1 MRDNLI
7 LRQHT
12 YHVRLAIPEDVRFF
26 FGGRK
31 LLSKSLKTGLERE
44 AKDRARGILLQWKA
58 EIEAARAG
66 KASELEDT
74 LDLASQS
81 GIAHAAMISGAI
93 GGVLTGSG
101 EQSSSLEGIEALVE
115 EISKAASDG
124 DIPNAGAVALLRML
138 QESIALREAHESE
151 VPDADKIQLLS
162 SFHTSHM
169 AEVFRAAVDNE
180 ANLPAQTKAQALAVY
195 KSPKSYKPR
204 SPITS
209 SRLDSFRTHLERKGT
224 AAKTVDQVCRRVA
237 LFSSYLGKHGH
248 PLTFDTV
255 TAYLD
260 QLTDKAGNP
269 LTAKTK
275 KQHVWSCS
283 MYWKWACKY
292 DADWREQYRG
302 QPSPFADHDLPVIK
316 GESAPWEAFT
326 KEDVE
331 KLHAL
336 ALEKKDQPLAD
347 LIAVGAYTGARL
359 EEIGRI
365 HRDNITFQDGVPVSF
380 HIEQAKTTAGEREVP
395 IHPKIAGLV
404 SILLEGSKD
413 GFLFEGGHNKYGNRL
428 DPLSKRFGRLK
439 TAAGFDKQFVFHS
452 IRKTTITLMHQA
464 GADIAVMPAVVGHE
478 TGLFSLDRY
487 SAGPSMPQ
495 KRQVIELL
503 SFDFP

>member
-44 AKDRARGILLQWKA
+44 AKDRARVVLVEWKAQIEQAKRFKAEQADGWKDHAAETSTKLAAFLEERVLEATGTRTPSPVPPEVLERLNAAAVEPMPLLQTGISHQFDLRGKDVVGQITEHQKLVDFFKQATALHLQRDYSLNGA
-58 EIEAARAG
+58 ETDQ
-66 KASELEDT
+66 L
-74 LDLASQS
+74 Q
-81 GIAHAAMISGAI
+81 AI
-93 GGVLTGSG
+93 L
-101 EQSSSLEGIEALVE
+101 
-115 EISKAASDG
+115 SD
-124 DIPNAGAVALLRML
+124 
-138 QESIALREAHESE
+138 
-151 VPDADKIQLLS
+151 
-162 SFHTSHM
+162 
-169 AEVFRAAVDNE
+169 
-180 ANLPAQTKAQALAVY
+180 
-195 KSPKSYKPR
+195 PKQYKPR
-204 SPITS
+204 SPITP
-209 SRLDSFRTHLERKGT
+209 SRLDSFLTHLERKGT

-255 TAYLD
+255 SAYLD

-269 LTAKTK
+269 LTTKTK
-275 KQHVWSCS
+275 KQHIWSTS
-283 MYWKWACKY
+283 LFWKFACKY
-292 DADWREQYRG
+292 DAEWREQYKG
-302 QPSPFADHDLPVIK
+302 QPSPFADHDLPIIK

-365 HRDNITFQDGVPVSF
+365 HRDNITFKDGVPISF

-395 IHPKIAGLV
+395 IHPKIAGLF
-404 SILLEGSKD
+404 SSLLEGSKD

>member
-1 MRDNLI
+1 M
-7 LRQHT
+7 
-12 YHVRLAIPEDVRFF
+12 P
-26 FGGRK
+26 
-31 LLSKSLKTGLERE
+31 
-44 AKDRARGILLQWKA
+44 LLQTGISHQFDLRGKDVVGQITEHQKLVDFFKQATALHLKRDYSLNGA
-58 EIEAARAG
+58 ETDQ
-66 KASELEDT
+66 L
-74 LDLASQS
+74 Q
-81 GIAHAAMISGAI
+81 AI
-93 GGVLTGSG
+93 L
-101 EQSSSLEGIEALVE
+101 
-115 EISKAASDG
+115 SD
-124 DIPNAGAVALLRML
+124 
-138 QESIALREAHESE
+138 
-151 VPDADKIQLLS
+151 
-162 SFHTSHM
+162 
-169 AEVFRAAVDNE
+169 
-180 ANLPAQTKAQALAVY
+180 
-195 KSPKSYKPR
+195 PKQYKPR
-204 SPITS
+204 SPITP

-255 TAYLD
+255 SAYLD

-283 MYWKWACKY
+283 LFWKFACKY
-292 DADWREQYRG
+292 DADWREQYKG

-365 HRDNITFQDGVPVSF
+365 HRDNITFKDGVPISF

-395 IHPKIAGLV
+395 IHHKIAGLV
-404 SILLEGSKD
+404 SSLLEGSKD

-439 TAAGFDKQFVFHS
+439 TAAGYDKQFVFHS

>member
-44 AKDRARGILLQWKA
+44 AKDRARVVLVEWKAQIEQAKRFKAEQADGWKDHAAETSTKLAAFLEERVLEATGTRTPSPVPPEVLERLNAAAVEPMPLLQTGISHQFDLRGKDVVGQITEHQKLVDFFKQATALHLQRDYSLNGA
-58 EIEAARAG
+58 ETDQ
-66 KASELEDT
+66 L
-74 LDLASQS
+74 Q
-81 GIAHAAMISGAI
+81 AI
-93 GGVLTGSG
+93 L
-101 EQSSSLEGIEALVE
+101 
-115 EISKAASDG
+115 SD
-124 DIPNAGAVALLRML
+124 
-138 QESIALREAHESE
+138 
-151 VPDADKIQLLS
+151 
-162 SFHTSHM
+162 
-169 AEVFRAAVDNE
+169 
-180 ANLPAQTKAQALAVY
+180 
-195 KSPKSYKPR
+195 PKQYKPR

-275 KQHVWSCS
+275 KQHIWSTS
-283 MYWKWACKY
+283 LFWKWACKY
-292 DADWREQYRG
+292 DADWREQYKG

-365 HRDNITFQDGVPVSF
+365 HRDNITFKDGVPISF

-395 IHPKIAGLV
+395 IHPKIAGLF
-404 SILLEGSKD
+404 SSLLEGSKD

-478 TGLFSLDRY
+478 HSSFTLSRY

>member
-44 AKDRARGILLQWKA
+44 AKDRARVVLVEWKAQITAARKLKAEQADGWKENAAETSTKLAAFLEERVLEATGTRTPSPVPPEVLERLNAAAVEPMPLLQTGISHQFDLRGKDVVGQITEHQKLVDFFKQATALHLQRDYGLNGA
-58 EIEAARAG
+58 ETDQ
-66 KASELEDT
+66 L
-74 LDLASQS
+74 Q
-81 GIAHAAMISGAI
+81 AI
-93 GGVLTGSG
+93 L
-101 EQSSSLEGIEALVE
+101 
-115 EISKAASDG
+115 SD
-124 DIPNAGAVALLRML
+124 
-138 QESIALREAHESE
+138 
-151 VPDADKIQLLS
+151 
-162 SFHTSHM
+162 
-169 AEVFRAAVDNE
+169 
-180 ANLPAQTKAQALAVY
+180 
-195 KSPKSYKPR
+195 PKQYKPR
-204 SPITS
+204 SPITP

-248 PLTFDTV
+248 SLTFDTV
-255 TAYLD
+255 SAYLD

-275 KQHVWSCS
+275 KQHIWSTS
-283 MYWKWACKY
+283 LFWKFACKY
-292 DADWREQYRG
+292 DAEWREQYKG

-365 HRDNITFQDGVPVSF
+365 HRDNITFKDGVPISF

-395 IHPKIAGLV
+395 IHRKIAGLV
-404 SILLEGSKD
+404 SSLLEGSKD

-439 TAAGFDKQFVFHS
+439 TAAGFDKGFVFHS

-487 SAGPSMPQ
+487 SAGPSMQQ
-495 KRQVIELL
+495 KAKVIELL
-503 SFDFP
+503 SFNFI

>member
-44 AKDRARGILLQWKA
+44 AKDRARVVLVEWKAQIEQAKRFKAEQADGWKENAAETSTKLAAFLEERVLEATGTRTPSPVPPEVLERLNAAAVEPMPLLQTGISHQFDLRGKDVVGQITEHQKLVDFFKRATALHLQRDYSLNGA
-58 EIEAARAG
+58 ETDQ
-66 KASELEDT
+66 L
-74 LDLASQS
+74 Q
-81 GIAHAAMISGAI
+81 AI
-93 GGVLTGSG
+93 L
-101 EQSSSLEGIEALVE
+101 
-115 EISKAASDG
+115 SD
-124 DIPNAGAVALLRML
+124 
-138 QESIALREAHESE
+138 
-151 VPDADKIQLLS
+151 
-162 SFHTSHM
+162 
-169 AEVFRAAVDNE
+169 
-180 ANLPAQTKAQALAVY
+180 
-195 KSPKSYKPR
+195 PKQYKPR
-204 SPITS
+204 SPITTA
-209 SRLDSFRTHLERKGT
+209 RLDSFRIHLERKGT

-255 TAYLD
+255 SAYLD

-275 KQHVWSCS
+275 KQHVWSGS

-292 DADWREQYRG
+292 DADWRDQYKG

-365 HRDNITFQDGVPVSF
+365 HRDNITFKDGVPISF

-395 IHPKIAGLV
+395 IHHKIAGLF
-404 SILLEGSKD
+404 SSLLEGSKD

-439 TAAGFDKQFVFHS
+439 TAAGFDKGFVFHS

-487 SAGPSMPQ
+487 SAGPSMQQ
-495 KRQVIELL
+495 KAKVIELL
-503 SFDFP
+503 SFNFI

>member
-1 MRDNLI
+1 
-7 LRQHT
+7 
-12 YHVRLAIPEDVRFF
+12 
-26 FGGRK
+26 
-31 LLSKSLKTGLERE
+31 LERE

-58 EIEAARAG
+58 EIERARKIKAEKGNAWLDEVGEDSRTIATITKGLISTAVTPSAANKTTAPFSPPIPEGSRG
-66 KASELEDT
+66 YV
-74 LDLASQS
+74 LDLHGKSLPEQIETIQGFAQFLRGLSADEIKKTY
-81 GIAHAAMISGAI
+81 GLGGAEA
-93 GGVLTGSG
+93 
-101 EQSSSLEGIEALVE
+101 EQLQAI
-115 EISKAASDG
+115 
-124 DIPNAGAVALLRML
+124 LLDPT
-138 QESIALREAHESE
+138 A
-151 VPDADKIQLLS
+151 
-162 SFHTSHM
+162 
-169 AEVFRAAVDNE
+169 
-180 ANLPAQTKAQALAVY
+180 
-195 KSPKSYKPR
+195 YKPK
-204 SPITS
+204 SPITPA
-209 SRLDSFRTHLERKGT
+209 RLESFRTHLERKGT

-237 LFSSYLGKHGH
+237 LFSSYLAKHGH

-255 TAYLD
+255 SAYLD
-260 QLTDKAGNP
+260 QLTDKTGNP

-275 KQHVWSCS
+275 KQHIWSNS
-283 MYWKWACKY
+283 QFWKFACKY
-292 DADWREQYRG
+292 DADWREQYKG

-336 ALEKKDQPLAD
+336 ALEKKDQPLAH

-365 HRDNITFQDGVPVSF
+365 HRDNIIFKDGVPISF

-395 IHPKIAGLV
+395 IHHKIAGLV
-404 SILLEGSKD
+404 SSLLEGSKD

>member
-31 LLSKSLKTGLERE
+31 LLSRSLKTGLERE
-44 AKDRARGILLQWKA
+44 AKDRARVVLVEWKAQITAARKLKAEQADGWKENAAETSTKLAAFLEERVLEATGTRTPSPVPPEVLERLNAAAVEPMPLLQTGISHQFDLRGKDVVGQITEHQKLVDFFKQATALHLQRDYSLNGA
-58 EIEAARAG
+58 ETDQ
-66 KASELEDT
+66 L
-74 LDLASQS
+74 Q
-81 GIAHAAMISGAI
+81 AI
-93 GGVLTGSG
+93 L
-101 EQSSSLEGIEALVE
+101 
-115 EISKAASDG
+115 SD
-124 DIPNAGAVALLRML
+124 
-138 QESIALREAHESE
+138 
-151 VPDADKIQLLS
+151 
-162 SFHTSHM
+162 
-169 AEVFRAAVDNE
+169 
-180 ANLPAQTKAQALAVY
+180 
-195 KSPKSYKPR
+195 PKQYKPR
-204 SPITS
+204 SPITTA
-209 SRLDSFRTHLERKGT
+209 RLDSFRIHLERKGT

-248 PLTFDTV
+248 SLTFDTV
-255 TAYLD
+255 SAYLD

-283 MYWKWACKY
+283 LFWKFACKY
-292 DADWREQYRG
+292 DADWRDQYKG

-365 HRDNITFQDGVPVSF
+365 HRDNITFKDGVPISF

-395 IHPKIAGLV
+395 IHPKIAGLF
-404 SILLEGSKD
+404 SSLLDRSKD

-439 TAAGFDKQFVFHS
+439 TAAGFDKGFVFHS

>member
-31 LLSKSLKTGLERE
+31 LLSRSLKTGLERE
-44 AKDRARGILLQWKA
+44 AKDRARVVLVEWKAQITAARKLKAEQADGWKDHAAETSTKLAAFLEERVLEATGTRTPSPVLPEVLERLNAAAVEPVPLLQTGISHQFDLRGKDVVGQITEHQKLVDFFKQATALHLQRDYSLNGA
-58 EIEAARAG
+58 ETDQ
-66 KASELEDT
+66 L
-74 LDLASQS
+74 Q
-81 GIAHAAMISGAI
+81 AI
-93 GGVLTGSG
+93 L
-101 EQSSSLEGIEALVE
+101 
-115 EISKAASDG
+115 SD
-124 DIPNAGAVALLRML
+124 
-138 QESIALREAHESE
+138 
-151 VPDADKIQLLS
+151 
-162 SFHTSHM
+162 
-169 AEVFRAAVDNE
+169 
-180 ANLPAQTKAQALAVY
+180 
-195 KSPKSYKPR
+195 PKQYKPR
-204 SPITS
+204 SPITP

-237 LFSSYLGKHGH
+237 LFSSYLAKHGH

-255 TAYLD
+255 SAYLD

-292 DADWREQYRG
+292 DVDWREQYKG

-365 HRDNITFQDGVPVSF
+365 HRDNITFEDGVPISF

-395 IHPKIAGLV
+395 IHPKIAGLF
-404 SILLEGSKD
+404 SSLLEGSKD

-439 TAAGFDKQFVFHS
+439 TAAGFDKGFVFHS

>member
-44 AKDRARGILLQWKA
+44 AKDRARVVLVEWKAQITAARKLKAEQAEGWKENAAETSTKLAAFLEERVLEATGTRTPPPVLPEVLERLNAAAVEPMPLLQTGISHQFDLRGKDVVGQITEHQKLVDFFKRATALHLQRDYSLNGA
-58 EIEAARAG
+58 ETDQ
-66 KASELEDT
+66 L
-74 LDLASQS
+74 Q
-81 GIAHAAMISGAI
+81 AI
-93 GGVLTGSG
+93 L
-101 EQSSSLEGIEALVE
+101 
-115 EISKAASDG
+115 SD
-124 DIPNAGAVALLRML
+124 
-138 QESIALREAHESE
+138 
-151 VPDADKIQLLS
+151 
-162 SFHTSHM
+162 
-169 AEVFRAAVDNE
+169 
-180 ANLPAQTKAQALAVY
+180 
-195 KSPKSYKPR
+195 PKQYKPR

-255 TAYLD
+255 SAYLD

-275 KQHVWSCS
+275 KQHIWSTS
-283 MYWKWACKY
+283 QFWKWACKY
-292 DADWREQYRG
+292 DADWREQYKG

-336 ALEKKDQPLAD
+336 ALEKKDQTLAD

-365 HRDNITFQDGVPVSF
+365 HRDNITFKDGVPISF

-395 IHPKIAGLV
+395 IHPKIAGLF
-404 SILLEGSKD
+404 SSLLEGSKD

-439 TAAGFDKQFVFHS
+439 TAAGFDKGFVFHS

-478 TGLFSLDRY
+478 HSSFTLSRY

>member
-31 LLSKSLKTGLERE
+31 LLSRSLKTGLERE
-44 AKDRARGILLQWKA
+44 AKDRARVVLVEWKAQITAARKLKAEQADGWKENAAETSTKLAAFLEERVLEATGTRTPSPVPPEVLERLNAAAVEPMPLLQTGISHQFDLRGKDVVGQITEHQKLVDFFKRATALHLQRDYGLNGA
-58 EIEAARAG
+58 ETDQ
-66 KASELEDT
+66 L
-74 LDLASQS
+74 Q
-81 GIAHAAMISGAI
+81 AI
-93 GGVLTGSG
+93 L
-101 EQSSSLEGIEALVE
+101 
-115 EISKAASDG
+115 SD
-124 DIPNAGAVALLRML
+124 
-138 QESIALREAHESE
+138 
-151 VPDADKIQLLS
+151 
-162 SFHTSHM
+162 
-169 AEVFRAAVDNE
+169 
-180 ANLPAQTKAQALAVY
+180 
-195 KSPKSYKPR
+195 PKQYKPR
-204 SPITS
+204 SPITP

-248 PLTFDTV
+248 SLTFDTV
-255 TAYLD
+255 SAYLD

-283 MYWKWACKY
+283 LFWKWACKY
-292 DADWREQYRG
+292 DVEWREQYKG

-365 HRDNITFQDGVPVSF
+365 HRDNIIFKDGVPISF

-395 IHPKIAGLV
+395 IHHKIAGLV
-404 SILLEGSKD
+404 SSLLEGSKD

-439 TAAGFDKQFVFHS
+439 TAAGYDKQFVFHS

>member
-1 MRDNLI
+1 MADHI
-7 LRQHT
+7 FQKEGEST
-12 YHVRLAIPEDVRFF
+12 WYCRLDVPKDVRPAFK
-26 FGGRK
+26 GRK
-31 LLSKSLKTGLERE
+31 VWVQSLKTGLRSEAMQRRLSVLAGWKAQIATARKLRAERGDGWLDEVGEDSRTIATITKGLISTAVTPSAANKTTAPFSPPIPEGCRGYVLDLHGKSLSEQIETIQGFAQFLRGLSADEIQQTYGLAGAE
-44 AKDRARGILLQWKA
+44 AEQLQTILL
-58 EIEAARAG
+58 
-66 KASELEDT
+66 D
-74 LDLASQS
+74 
-81 GIAHAAMISGAI
+81 
-93 GGVLTGSG
+93 
-101 EQSSSLEGIEALVE
+101 
-115 EISKAASDG
+115 
-124 DIPNAGAVALLRML
+124 
-138 QESIALREAHESE
+138 
-151 VPDADKIQLLS
+151 
-162 SFHTSHM
+162 HT
-169 AEVFRAAVDNE
+169 A
-180 ANLPAQTKAQALAVY
+180 
-195 KSPKSYKPR
+195 YKPK
-204 SPITS
+204 SPITP

-255 TAYLD
+255 SAYLD

-275 KQHVWSCS
+275 KQHVWSGS

-292 DADWREQYRG
+292 DAEWREQYKG

-336 ALEKKDQPLAD
+336 ALEKKDHPLAD

-365 HRDNITFQDGVPVSF
+365 HRDNITFKDGVPISF

-395 IHPKIAGLV
+395 IHPSIAGLV
-404 SILLEGSKD
+404 SSLLDRSKD

-428 DPLSKRFGRLK
+428 DPLSKKFGRLK

-487 SAGPSMPQ
+487 SAGPSMQQ
-495 KRQVIELL
+495 KAKVIELL
-503 SFDFP
+503 SFNFI

>member
-1 MRDNLI
+1 MVLVEWKAQI
-7 LRQHT
+7 T
-12 YHVRLAIPEDVRFF
+12 AA
-26 FGGRK
+26 RK
-31 LLSKSLKTGLERE
+31 LKAEQADGWKDHAAETSTKLAAFLEERVLEATGTRTPSPVPPEVLERLNAAAVE
-44 AKDRARGILLQWKA
+44 PMPLLQTGISHQFDLRGKDVVGQITEHQKLVDFFKRATALHLQRDYSLNGA
-58 EIEAARAG
+58 ETDQ
-66 KASELEDT
+66 L
-74 LDLASQS
+74 Q
-81 GIAHAAMISGAI
+81 AI
-93 GGVLTGSG
+93 L
-101 EQSSSLEGIEALVE
+101 
-115 EISKAASDG
+115 SD
-124 DIPNAGAVALLRML
+124 
-138 QESIALREAHESE
+138 
-151 VPDADKIQLLS
+151 
-162 SFHTSHM
+162 
-169 AEVFRAAVDNE
+169 
-180 ANLPAQTKAQALAVY
+180 
-195 KSPKSYKPR
+195 PKQYKPR
-204 SPITS
+204 SPITTA
-209 SRLDSFRTHLERKGT
+209 RLDSFRIHLERKGT

-255 TAYLD
+255 SAYLD

-275 KQHVWSCS
+275 KQHVWSGS

-292 DADWREQYRG
+292 DADWRDQYKG

-365 HRDNITFQDGVPVSF
+365 HRDNITFKDGVPISF

-395 IHPKIAGLV
+395 IHHKIAGLF
-404 SILLEGSKD
+404 SSLLEGSKD

-439 TAAGFDKQFVFHS
+439 TAAGFDKGFVFHS

>member
-1 MRDNLI
+1 M
-7 LRQHT
+7 
-12 YHVRLAIPEDVRFF
+12 
-26 FGGRK
+26 
-31 LLSKSLKTGLERE
+31 
-44 AKDRARGILLQWKA
+44 
-58 EIEAARAG
+58 
-66 KASELEDT
+66 
-74 LDLASQS
+74 
-81 GIAHAAMISGAI
+81 
-93 GGVLTGSG
+93 
-101 EQSSSLEGIEALVE
+101 
-115 EISKAASDG
+115 
-124 DIPNAGAVALLRML
+124 
-138 QESIALREAHESE
+138 
-151 VPDADKIQLLS
+151 
-162 SFHTSHM
+162 
-169 AEVFRAAVDNE
+169 
-180 ANLPAQTKAQALAVY
+180 
-195 KSPKSYKPR
+195 
-204 SPITS
+204 
-209 SRLDSFRTHLERKGT
+209 
-224 AAKTVDQVCRRVA
+224 CRRVA

-255 TAYLD
+255 SAYLD

-283 MYWKWACKY
+283 LFWKFACKY
-292 DADWREQYRG
+292 DADWREQYKG

-365 HRDNITFQDGVPVSF
+365 HRDNITFKDGVPISF

-395 IHPKIAGLV
+395 IHHKIAGLV
-404 SILLEGSKD
+404 SSLLEGSKD

-439 TAAGFDKQFVFHS
+439 TAAGYDKQFVFHS

>member
-1 MRDNLI
+1 MADHI
-7 LRQHT
+7 FQKEGEST
-12 YHVRLAIPEDVRFF
+12 WYCRLDVPKDVRPAFK
-26 FGGRK
+26 GRK
-31 LLSKSLKTGLERE
+31 VWVQSLKTGLRSEAMQRRLSVLAGWKAQIAAARKLRAERGDAWLDEVGEDSRTIATITKGLISTAVTPSAANKTTAPFSPPIPEGSRGYVLDLHGKSLPEQIETIQGFAQFLRGLSADEIQQTYGLAGAE
-44 AKDRARGILLQWKA
+44 AEQLQTILLDPTA
-58 EIEAARAG
+58 
-66 KASELEDT
+66 
-74 LDLASQS
+74 
-81 GIAHAAMISGAI
+81 
-93 GGVLTGSG
+93 
-101 EQSSSLEGIEALVE
+101 
-115 EISKAASDG
+115 
-124 DIPNAGAVALLRML
+124 
-138 QESIALREAHESE
+138 
-151 VPDADKIQLLS
+151 
-162 SFHTSHM
+162 
-169 AEVFRAAVDNE
+169 
-180 ANLPAQTKAQALAVY
+180 
-195 KSPKSYKPR
+195 YKPK
-204 SPITS
+204 SPITP

-255 TAYLD
+255 SAYLD

-292 DADWREQYRG
+292 DADWREQYKG

-365 HRDNITFQDGVPVSF
+365 HRDNIIFKDGVPISF

-395 IHPKIAGLV
+395 IHHKIAGLV
-404 SILLEGSKD
+404 SSLLEGSKD

>member
-31 LLSKSLKTGLERE
+31 LLSRSLKTGLERE
-44 AKDRARGILLQWKA
+44 AKDRARVVLVEWKAQIEQAKRFKAEQADGWKENAAETSTKLAAFLEERVLEATGTRTPSPVPPEVLERLNAAAVEPMPLLQTGISHQFDLRGKDVVGQITEHQKLVDFFKQATALHLQRDYSLNGA
-58 EIEAARAG
+58 ETDQ
-66 KASELEDT
+66 L
-74 LDLASQS
+74 Q
-81 GIAHAAMISGAI
+81 AI
-93 GGVLTGSG
+93 L
-101 EQSSSLEGIEALVE
+101 
-115 EISKAASDG
+115 SD
-124 DIPNAGAVALLRML
+124 
-138 QESIALREAHESE
+138 
-151 VPDADKIQLLS
+151 
-162 SFHTSHM
+162 
-169 AEVFRAAVDNE
+169 
-180 ANLPAQTKAQALAVY
+180 
-195 KSPKSYKPR
+195 PKQYKPR
-204 SPITS
+204 SPITP

-237 LFSSYLGKHGH
+237 LFSSYLGKHGYS
-248 PLTFDTV
+248 LTFDTV
-255 TAYLD
+255 SAYLD

-292 DADWREQYRG
+292 DVDWREQYKG

-365 HRDNITFQDGVPVSF
+365 HRDNITFEDGVPISF

-395 IHPKIAGLV
+395 IHPKIAGLF
-404 SILLEGSKD
+404 SSLLEGSKD

-439 TAAGFDKQFVFHS
+439 TAAGFDKGFVFHS

>member
-1 MRDNLI
+1 MVLVEWKAQIEQAKRFKAEQADGWKD
-7 LRQHT
+7 HAAET
-12 YHVRLAIPEDVRFF
+12 STKLAAFLEERVLEATGTRTPSPVPPEV
-26 FGGRK
+26 
-31 LLSKSLKTGLERE
+31 LERLNAAAVE
-44 AKDRARGILLQWKA
+44 PMPLLQTGISHQFDLRGKDVVGQITEHQKLVDFFKQATALHLQRDYSLNGA
-58 EIEAARAG
+58 ETDQ
-66 KASELEDT
+66 L
-74 LDLASQS
+74 Q
-81 GIAHAAMISGAI
+81 AI
-93 GGVLTGSG
+93 L
-101 EQSSSLEGIEALVE
+101 
-115 EISKAASDG
+115 SD
-124 DIPNAGAVALLRML
+124 
-138 QESIALREAHESE
+138 
-151 VPDADKIQLLS
+151 
-162 SFHTSHM
+162 
-169 AEVFRAAVDNE
+169 
-180 ANLPAQTKAQALAVY
+180 
-195 KSPKSYKPR
+195 PKQYKPR

-275 KQHVWSCS
+275 KQHIWSTS
-283 MYWKWACKY
+283 LFWKWACKY
-292 DADWREQYRG
+292 DADWREQYKG

-365 HRDNITFQDGVPVSF
+365 HRDNITFKDGVPISF

-395 IHPKIAGLV
+395 IHPKIAGLF
-404 SILLEGSKD
+404 SSLLEGSKD

-478 TGLFSLDRY
+478 HSSFTLSRY

>member
-44 AKDRARGILLQWKA
+44 AKDRARVVLVEWKAQIEQAKRFKAEQADGWKDHAAETSTKLAAFLEERVLEATGTRTPSPVPPEVLERLNAAAVEPMPLLQTGISHQFDLRGKDVVGQIT
-58 EIEAARAG
+58 EHQKLVDFFKRATALHLQRDYSLNG
-66 KASELEDT
+66 TETDQL
-74 LDLASQS
+74 Q
-81 GIAHAAMISGAI
+81 AI
-93 GGVLTGSG
+93 L
-101 EQSSSLEGIEALVE
+101 
-115 EISKAASDG
+115 SD
-124 DIPNAGAVALLRML
+124 
-138 QESIALREAHESE
+138 
-151 VPDADKIQLLS
+151 
-162 SFHTSHM
+162 
-169 AEVFRAAVDNE
+169 
-180 ANLPAQTKAQALAVY
+180 
-195 KSPKSYKPR
+195 PKQYKPR
-204 SPITS
+204 SPITP

-237 LFSSYLGKHGH
+237 LFSSYLGKHGYS
-248 PLTFDTV
+248 LTFDTV
-255 TAYLD
+255 SAYLD

-292 DADWREQYRG
+292 DVDWREQYKG

-365 HRDNITFQDGVPVSF
+365 HRDNITFEDGVPISF

-395 IHPKIAGLV
+395 IHPKIAGLF
-404 SILLEGSKD
+404 SSLLEGSKD

-439 TAAGFDKQFVFHS
+439 TAAGFDKEFVFHS

>member
-44 AKDRARGILLQWKA
+44 AKDRAR
-58 EIEAARAG
+58 
-66 KASELEDT
+66 
-74 LDLASQS
+74 
-81 GIAHAAMISGAI
+81 
-93 GGVLTGSG
+93 V
-101 EQSSSLEGIEALVE
+101 ALVE
-115 EISKAASDG
+115 WKAQIEQAKRFKAEQADG
-124 DIPNAGAVALLRML
+124 WKDHAAETSTKLAAFLEERVLEATGTRTPSPVPPEVLERLNA
-138 QESIALREAHESE
+138 
-151 VPDADKIQLLS
+151 
-162 SFHTSHM
+162 
-169 AEVFRAAVDNE
+169 AAVE
-180 ANLPAQTKAQALAVY
+180 PMPLLQTGISHQFDLRGKDVAGQITEHQKLVDFFKRATALHLQRDYSLNGAETDQLQAIL
-195 KSPKSYKPR
+195 SDPKQYKPR
-204 SPITS
+204 SPITP
-209 SRLDSFRTHLERKGT
+209 SRLVSFRTHLERKGT

-255 TAYLD
+255 SAYLD
-260 QLTDKAGNP
+260 QLTDKTGNP

-275 KQHVWSCS
+275 KQHIWSCS
-283 MYWKWACKY
+283 LFWKFAGKY
-292 DADWREQYRG
+292 DADWREQYKG

-365 HRDNITFQDGVPVSF
+365 HRDNITFKDGVPISF

-395 IHPKIAGLV
+395 IHHKIAGLV
-404 SILLEGSKD
+404 SSLLEGSKD

-487 SAGPSMPQ
+487 SAGPSMQQ
-495 KRQVIELL
+495 KAKVIELL
-503 SFDFP
+503 SFNFI

>member
-1 MRDNLI
+1 
-7 LRQHT
+7 
-12 YHVRLAIPEDVRFF
+12 
-26 FGGRK
+26 
-31 LLSKSLKTGLERE
+31 LERE
-44 AKDRARGILLQWKA
+44 AKDRARVVLVEWKAQIEQAKRFKAEQADGWKDHAAETSTKLAAFLEERVLEATGTRTPSPVPPEVLERLNAAAVEPMPLLQTGISHQFDLRGKDVVGQITEHQKLVDFFKQATALHLQRDYSLNGA
-58 EIEAARAG
+58 ETDQ
-66 KASELEDT
+66 L
-74 LDLASQS
+74 Q
-81 GIAHAAMISGAI
+81 AI
-93 GGVLTGSG
+93 L
-101 EQSSSLEGIEALVE
+101 
-115 EISKAASDG
+115 SD
-124 DIPNAGAVALLRML
+124 
-138 QESIALREAHESE
+138 
-151 VPDADKIQLLS
+151 
-162 SFHTSHM
+162 
-169 AEVFRAAVDNE
+169 
-180 ANLPAQTKAQALAVY
+180 
-195 KSPKSYKPR
+195 PKQYKPR
-204 SPITS
+204 SPITP
-209 SRLDSFRTHLERKGT
+209 SRLDSFLTHLERKGT

-255 TAYLD
+255 SAYLD

-269 LTAKTK
+269 LTTKTK
-275 KQHVWSCS
+275 KQHIWSTS
-283 MYWKWACKY
+283 LFWKFACKY
-292 DADWREQYRG
+292 DAEWREQYKG
-302 QPSPFADHDLPVIK
+302 QPSPFADHDLPIIK

-365 HRDNITFQDGVPVSF
+365 HRDNITFKDGVPISF

-395 IHPKIAGLV
+395 IHPKIAGLF
-404 SILLEGSKD
+404 SSLLEGSKD

>member
-44 AKDRARGILLQWKA
+44 AKDRARVVLVEWKAQITAARKLKAEQADGWKDHAAETSTKLAAFLEERVLEATGTRTPPPVPPEVLERLNAAAVEPMPLLQTGISHQFDLRGKDVVGQITEHQKLVDFFKQATALHLQRDYSLNGA
-58 EIEAARAG
+58 ETDQ
-66 KASELEDT
+66 L
-74 LDLASQS
+74 Q
-81 GIAHAAMISGAI
+81 AI
-93 GGVLTGSG
+93 L
-101 EQSSSLEGIEALVE
+101 
-115 EISKAASDG
+115 SD
-124 DIPNAGAVALLRML
+124 
-138 QESIALREAHESE
+138 
-151 VPDADKIQLLS
+151 
-162 SFHTSHM
+162 
-169 AEVFRAAVDNE
+169 
-180 ANLPAQTKAQALAVY
+180 
-195 KSPKSYKPR
+195 PKQYKPR
-204 SPITS
+204 SPITTA
-209 SRLDSFRTHLERKGT
+209 RLDSFRTHLERKGT

-248 PLTFDTV
+248 SLTFDTV
-255 TAYLD
+255 SAYLD

-275 KQHVWSCS
+275 KQHIWSTS
-283 MYWKWACKY
+283 LFWKWACKY
-292 DADWREQYRG
+292 DVEWREQYKG

-365 HRDNITFQDGVPVSF
+365 HRDNITFKDGVPISF

-395 IHPKIAGLV
+395 IHPKIAGLF
-404 SILLEGSKD
+404 SSLLEGSKD

-439 TAAGFDKQFVFHS
+439 TAAGFDKGFVFHS

-478 TGLFSLDRY
+478 HSSFTLSRY
-487 SAGPSMPQ
+487 SAGPSMQQ

>member
-1 MRDNLI
+1 MADHI
-7 LRQHT
+7 FQKEGEST
-12 YHVRLAIPEDVRFF
+12 WYCRLDVPKDVRSAFK
-26 FGGRK
+26 GRRVWVQ
-31 LLSKSLKTGLERE
+31 SLKTGLRSEAMQRRLSVLAGWKAQIAAARKLRAERGDAWLDEVGEDSRTIATITKGLISAAVTPSAANKTTAPFSPPIPEGSRGYVLDLHGKSLPEQIETIQGFAQFLRGLSADEIQQTYGLAGAE
-44 AKDRARGILLQWKA
+44 AEQLQTILLDPTA
-58 EIEAARAG
+58 
-66 KASELEDT
+66 
-74 LDLASQS
+74 
-81 GIAHAAMISGAI
+81 
-93 GGVLTGSG
+93 
-101 EQSSSLEGIEALVE
+101 
-115 EISKAASDG
+115 
-124 DIPNAGAVALLRML
+124 
-138 QESIALREAHESE
+138 
-151 VPDADKIQLLS
+151 
-162 SFHTSHM
+162 
-169 AEVFRAAVDNE
+169 
-180 ANLPAQTKAQALAVY
+180 
-195 KSPKSYKPR
+195 YKPK
-204 SPITS
+204 SPITP

-292 DADWREQYRG
+292 DADWREQYKG

-365 HRDNITFQDGVPVSF
+365 HRDNITFKDGVPISF

-395 IHPKIAGLV
+395 IHHKIAGLV
-404 SILLEGSKD
+404 QSLLDASPD
-413 GFLFEGGHNKYGNRL
+413 GYLLPGGNNKYGNRL

-452 IRKTTITLMHQA
+452 IRKTAITLVHQA
-464 GADIAVMPAVVGHE
+464 GADVAVMPGLFGHE
-478 TGLFSLDRY
+478 TGMITFDLY
-487 SAGPSMPQ
+487 SQGPSLEQ
-495 KRQVIELL
+495 KAKVIGLL
-503 SFDFP
+503 CFDFP